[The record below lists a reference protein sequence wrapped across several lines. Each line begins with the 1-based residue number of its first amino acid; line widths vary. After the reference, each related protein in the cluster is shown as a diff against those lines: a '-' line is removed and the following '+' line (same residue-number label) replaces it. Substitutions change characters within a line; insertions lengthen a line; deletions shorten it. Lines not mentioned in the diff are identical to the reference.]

1 MVSSSKLKL
10 EAVAYCCSGIS
21 PVCVWHVAQPAP
33 PACCRLEQL
42 QGVCST
48 TTHLREPAGLL
59 EALDVSYCALSPG
72 MLKAL
77 LQRPTLQTLALNGCT
92 SVTEGFWDTLHPEQA
107 ASR

>member
-1 MVSSSKLKL
+1 MSSSKIL
-10 EAVAYCCSGIS
+10 EAVACCCSGTT
-21 PVCVWHVAQPAP
+21 PLYVRRVAQSAP

-42 QGVCST
+42 QDMCST
-48 TTHLREPAGLL
+48 TMHPREPAGLL

-92 SVTEGFWDTLHPEQA
+92 GVTEGFWDTLHPEQA

>member
-1 MVSSSKLKL
+1 MSSSKIL
-10 EAVAYCCSGIS
+10 EAVACCGSGTT
-21 PVCVWHVAQPAP
+21 PLYVRRVAQSAP

-42 QGVCST
+42 QDMCST
-48 TTHLREPAGLL
+48 TMHPREAAGLL

-92 SVTEGFWDTLHPEQA
+92 GVTEGFRDTLHPEQA